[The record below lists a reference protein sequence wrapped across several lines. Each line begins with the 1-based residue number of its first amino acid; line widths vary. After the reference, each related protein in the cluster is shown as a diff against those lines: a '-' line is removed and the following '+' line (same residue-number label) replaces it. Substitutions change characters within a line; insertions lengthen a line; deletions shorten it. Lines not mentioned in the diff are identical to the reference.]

1 MDAISVAKAN
11 HIWPLALLAGYMEGE
26 DMFRSVCMEYCSVVF
41 PPSNTLAVILPLIL
55 SQGKVRLEGVSLE
68 NWPRLLSGVLATVS
82 SANSI
87 PILTEMGKNLAA
99 QQHLIPAQICF
110 MVEIGAISDT

>member
-1 MDAISVAKAN
+1 MAKLIELRN
-11 HIWPLALLAGYMEGE
+11 VYKIYSEGLE
-26 DMFRSVCMEYCSVVF
+26 SE
-41 PPSNTLAVILPLIL
+41 
-55 SQGKVRLEGVSLE
+55 VRALEGVSLE

-99 QQHLIPAQICF
+99 QQHLIPAQVCF